1 MDRLWWLVLDLGM
14 MRCLWLDWCIWWA
27 QLYWYGAAKIWAW
40 SRQGFQTHW
49 FIDGVNWYRWIL
61 QEVCKL
67 PESRDTFYFR
77 SCSPHQNTLSKGDNS
92 FRSNAKTG
100 CSKIAER
107 YTLLLR
113 SQKSHTIYIRKHE
126 IRLEWM
132 ECESGLQ
139 WESGKVSF
147 FLGWDFKP
155 FILSPSIVEVMKG
168 CLWLILLHNCV
179 LQCYLSCWA

>member
-1 MDRLWWLVLDLGM
+1 MNHHPQQYGWWKTVYGGWCWIWVWCSAHRVGA
-14 MRCLWLDWCIWWA
+14 MRCLWLDWCIWCA
-27 QLYWYGAAKIWAW
+27 RLYWYGAAKIWAW

-49 FIDGVNWYRWIL
+49 FIDGVNWYHLIL

-77 SCSPHQNTLSKGDNS
+77 SCSPHLNTLSRGDNS

-100 CSKIAER
+100 CSKIAEH

-113 SQKSHTIYIRKHE
+113 SQKSHSIYMRKLMIH
-126 IRLEWM
+126 LEWM

-147 FLGWDFKP
+147 FSRMRFQTIHS
-155 FILSPSIVEVMKG
+155 FS
-168 CLWLILLHNCV
+168 
-179 LQCYLSCWA
+179 

>member
-1 MDRLWWLVLDLGM
+1 MNHHPQQYGWWKTVYGGWCWIWAWCSAHRVDA

-27 QLYWYGAAKIWAW
+27 QLYWYGAAKFELEPDRDFKLAGSLMGKLISFDPAG
-40 SRQGFQTHW
+40 RG
-49 FIDGVNWYRWIL
+49 

-67 PESRDTFYFR
+67 PEFKDTFYFR
-77 SCSPHQNTLSKGDNS
+77 SCSPHLNTLSRGDNS

-100 CSKIAER
+100 CSKIAEH

-113 SQKSHTIYIRKHE
+113 SQKSHTIYMRKLE
-126 IRLEWM
+126 IHLEWM

-147 FLGWDFKP
+147 FLDEISNHSF
-155 FILSPSIVEVMKG
+155 F
-168 CLWLILLHNCV
+168 LLA
-179 LQCYLSCWA
+179 L